1 MFSYYGS
8 KGKLVKKYP
17 SPEYDTIIEPF
28 AGSARYALMYYNK
41 SVILN
46 DLYKVVADIWEY
58 IISASIDDINNIPN
72 LKKGD
77 DIRDLDI
84 PDIEK
89 NLLGFM
95 VNLGVP
101 YPHNVYTT
109 WAAKGNEILKCKN
122 RIIKMLPL
130 IRHWTILNV
139 DYKELKNIQATWFID
154 PPYQDGG
161 QRYKKHDIN
170 YSELADWCKSRNGQV
185 IVCESEN
192 ADWLPFRQLCKTR
205 GQKRSYNELVWTNA

>member
-8 KGKLVKKYP
+8 KSKIVKHYS

-28 AGSARYALMYYNK
+28 AGSARYALMYYDKN
-41 SVILN
+41 VILN
-46 DLYKVVADIWEY
+46 DLYKVIADIWNY
-58 IISASIDDINNIPN
+58 IISASADDINNLPN
-72 LKKGD
+72 LKRGD

-89 NLLGFM
+89 KLLGFM
-95 VNLGVP
+95 VNRGVP

-109 WAAKGNEILKCKN
+109 WAARSDEISRCKS
-122 RIIKMLPL
+122 RIIKMLSN

-139 DYKELKNIQATWFID
+139 DYKDLENIEATWFID

-161 QRYKKHDIN
+161 QRYKKHDISYN
-170 YSELADWCKSRNGQV
+170 ELAEWCKSRKGQV
-185 IVCESEN
+185 IVCESGK
-192 ADWLPFRQLCKTR
+192 AGWLPFRPLCSMR
-205 GQKRSYNELVWTNA
+205 GQKYNYTELVWTNA